1 MREFGKVFCQIW
13 ESEDFR
19 ALSEDG
25 RTLVLYLLTC
35 KHATIA
41 GVFRLPDGYA
51 CEDLQ
56 WTAERVRQGFANV
69 STKGFATRCEATQWV
84 WLAKFLEWN
93 QPENPNQWKAVKK
106 VAGKVPEK
114 CVWRAHFLYEIG
126 HQIGINAPAPDP
138 SIPSPFLNCSQT
150 VAEPFFN
157 QEQEKE
163 QEKEQKQEV
172 APQPPAAPRP
182 RRPAADAKEP
192 APSTATWNSYADA
205 YELRYQTEPVRN
217 ARVNGQIAQL
227 VARLGAQEA
236 PHVAAFFVGHNA
248 QFYVRDM
255 HPVGLLLRDAE
266 KLRTEW
272 ATNRQMTSTKAA
284 QADKTATNY
293 GAFQGLIAE
302 AEARERNHAQQ

>member
-126 HQIGINAPAPDP
+126 HQIGTRCGSAARQGGRHEPAD
-138 SIPSPFLNCSQT
+138 
-150 VAEPFFN
+150 
-157 QEQEKE
+157 
-163 QEKEQKQEV
+163 
-172 APQPPAAPRP
+172 APR
-182 RRPAADAKEP
+182 A
-192 APSTATWNSYADA
+192 
-205 YELRYQTEPVRN
+205 
-217 ARVNGQIAQL
+217 
-227 VARLGAQEA
+227 
-236 PHVAAFFVGHNA
+236 
-248 QFYVRDM
+248 
-255 HPVGLLLRDAE
+255 
-266 KLRTEW
+266 
-272 ATNRQMTSTKAA
+272 
-284 QADKTATNY
+284 
-293 GAFQGLIAE
+293 
-302 AEARERNHAQQ
+302 